1 MSSGHWRHIVELL
14 DAVKRDVKDSSRS
27 SSSNRKAGCGTVS
40 LTDKHHCR
48 LLQDLMWLEMP
59 VLDEGNMKRFHDSFI
74 KYYPML
80 LSFKEKFGHLR
91 IPGEDPKNEF
101 PGLQG

>member
-1 MSSGHWRHIVELL
+1 
-14 DAVKRDVKDSSRS
+14 
-27 SSSNRKAGCGTVS
+27 
-40 LTDKHHCR
+40 
-48 LLQDLMWLEMP
+48 MP
-59 VLDEGNMKRFHDSFI
+59 VLDEGNMKRFHDSFL

-101 PGLQG
+101 PGLQGWLKNTRSAMSKYEKNSEGRFADEPQYYELLVAVGVKVRGSTCSI

>member
-1 MSSGHWRHIVELL
+1 
-14 DAVKRDVKDSSRS
+14 
-27 SSSNRKAGCGTVS
+27 
-40 LTDKHHCR
+40 
-48 LLQDLMWLEMP
+48 MWLEMP
-59 VLDEGNMKRFHDSFI
+59 VLDEGNMKRFHDSFL

-101 PGLQG
+101 PGLQGWLKNQRSSMSKYEKYGTGRFANEPRYYQLLVSVGARLHGSNPSL